1 MLNLKYHLTE
11 EEYFD
16 YNYYTAW
23 AAPDKKNYRLWYYL
37 RVFILYAAVA
47 GLYIFSRRSEQIFID
62 LIIFGVIAT
71 VYFLMVPYLIK
82 RSILRRVRNILSKP
96 ENQHVLEEAEVVLTD
111 TGIIDKDNAS
121 ESKYTWEAIVKKAET
136 PACYY
141 LYTNSYHAIVIP
153 RRIIAT
159 PQEKQELERLFNQY
173 LPLSS
178 EFPTK

>member
-1 MLNLKYHLTE
+1 MLTLKYHLTE

-23 AAPDKKNYRLWYYL
+23 AAPDKKGYRIRYYL
-37 RVFILYAAVA
+37 RVFLLYAAIA
-47 GLYIFSRRSEQIFID
+47 GLYIFSKHSEQIFID
-62 LIIFGVIAT
+62 FIIFGIIAT
-71 VYFLMVPYLIK
+71 IYFLLVPYLIK
-82 RSILRRVRNILSKP
+82 RSIQRRVKHILSQP
-96 ENQHVLEEAEVVLTD
+96 ENQHILQEAEVVLMD
-111 TGIIDKDNAS
+111 TGIIDKDSES

-136 PACYY
+136 PTCYY

-153 RRIIAT
+153 RRVVASAHD
-159 PQEKQELERLFNQY
+159 KQELERLFNQY

>member
-1 MLNLKYHLTE
+1 MLSLKYHLTE

-23 AAPDKKNYRLWYYL
+23 AAPEKRNYRLWYYL
-37 RVFILYAAVA
+37 RVFILYAGVA

-62 LIIFGVIAT
+62 LIIFSVIAL
-71 VYFLMVPYLIK
+71 VYFLMVPWLIK
-82 RSILRRVRNILSKP
+82 RSILRRVRSILSKP
-96 ENQHVLEEAEVVLTD
+96 ENQHVLDEAEVMLSD
-111 TGIIDKDNAS
+111 SGIVDKDTAT
-121 ESKYTWEAIVKKAET
+121 ESKYSWEAIVKKAET

-141 LYTNSYHAIVIP
+141 LYTSSYHAIVIP
-153 RRIIAT
+153 RRVIAT
-159 PQEKQELERLFNQY
+159 PTEKQELERLFNQY

>member
-16 YNYYTAW
+16 YNYFTSW
-23 AAPDKKNYRLWYYL
+23 AAPEKKNYRLWYYL
-37 RVFILYAAVA
+37 RVFILYGAVA

-62 LIIFGVIAT
+62 LIIFGVIALI
-71 VYFLMVPYLIK
+71 YFLMVPYLIK
-82 RSILRRVRNILSKP
+82 RSILRRVRNILAKP
-96 ENQHVLEEAEVVLTD
+96 ENHHVLEEAEVMLSD
-111 TGIIDKDNAS
+111 AGIVDKDTAT

-141 LYTNSYHAIVIP
+141 LYTSTYHAIVIP
-153 RRIIAT
+153 RRVIVST
-159 PQEKQELERLFNQY
+159 QDKQELERLFNAY

>member
-23 AAPDKKNYRLWYYL
+23 AAPEKRNYRLWYYL

-62 LIIFGVIAT
+62 LIIFSVIAL
-71 VYFLMVPYLIK
+71 VYFLMVPFLIK
-82 RSILRRVRNILSKP
+82 RSILRRVRGILSKP
-96 ENQHVLEEAEVVLTD
+96 ENQHVLDEAEVNLSD
-111 TGIIDKDNAS
+111 AGIVDKDTAT
-121 ESKYTWEAIVKKAET
+121 ESRYSWEAIVKKAET
-136 PACYY
+136 PACFY
-141 LYTNSYHAIVIP
+141 LYTSSYHAIVIP
-153 RRIIAT
+153 RRVIVT
-159 PQEKQELERLFNQY
+159 PTEKQELERLFNQY